1 MGTLHTRCN
10 TAMFQNW
17 CSTHSP
23 TRATSAQTDHKLP
36 KPLTQ
41 THLLLLLPPPPL
53 LLLLLLLVLP
63 LLLCQ
68 GRGRDCFTVS
78 IYTSDVGL
86 DGVQNTT

>member
-1 MGTLHTRCN
+1 MHVWLSPPAQH
-10 TAMFQNW
+10 A
-17 CSTHSP
+17 P
-23 TRATSAQTDHKLP
+23 TRTTSAQTDHKLP

-41 THLLLLLPPPPL
+41 THLLLLRPPL
-53 LLLLLLLVLP
+53 PLLLLLLLVLP